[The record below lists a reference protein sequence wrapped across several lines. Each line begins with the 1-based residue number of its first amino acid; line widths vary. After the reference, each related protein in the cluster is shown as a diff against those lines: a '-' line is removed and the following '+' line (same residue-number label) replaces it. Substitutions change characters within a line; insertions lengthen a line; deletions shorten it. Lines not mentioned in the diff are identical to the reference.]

1 MYTVRENS
9 DDFGQS
15 SALRPLDRVEAEIVA
30 QLRVGARFHQE
41 FYEICAA
48 EDDGKDE
55 RRLAAARSFIYVRA
69 IGQ

>member
-1 MYTVRENS
+1 V
-9 DDFGQS
+9 
-15 SALRPLDRVEAEIVA
+15 
-30 QLRVGARFHQE
+30 
-41 FYEICAA
+41 A

>member
-1 MYTVRENS
+1 LV
-9 DDFGQS
+9 
-15 SALRPLDRVEAEIVA
+15 
-30 QLRVGARFHQE
+30 RVGARFHQE
-41 FYEICAA
+41 SYEVCVA